1 MASQIQQII
10 HKLLQKYLEYSPKT
24 CVCGMTNME
33 DLLLHVKKKIKARNK
48 WFQMKLV

>member
-33 DLLLHVKKKIKARNK
+33 DLLLHLKKKNQSAE
-48 WFQMKLV
+48 